1 MNVREAISLALGSL
15 RTNKMRAFLTLL
27 GIIVGITSVI
37 TIMTLGHSLK
47 TQTSESIMSSGAND
61 LMVQVKQRP
70 TEEEEAAGKTS
81 GDPLMGMGGQY
92 VPASSDA
99 KFDEADI
106 AHLKEVMGDNIAGI
120 PIGSNSNTS
129 IDLSTDMGEE
139 PYAGVQFVNLDYF
152 ELNPT
157 DLVAGRTISQ
167 TDIDNRRPVI
177 VISTDQVNSLFEG
190 DVSAA
195 IGSHID
201 LNLGGRSERAAVIG
215 VYQKDEAG
223 GGLLSFDLPGTV
235 FMPFT
240 LESEYDT
247 YNKDGWEAI
256 SVRPAEDKDLA
267 QVKALLQAHLTSMYR
282 GNENYM
288 AEIQD
293 FSAISESFNAVL
305 NGISAAISAIAGI
318 SLLVGGIGVMN
329 IMLVTVTERTREI
342 GVRKALGATRGAIR
356 LQFVVEAMMV
366 CLVGGVIG
374 VLLGGALGLLGSN
387 MLGYMVFPPL
397 SAVLIALGFSLA
409 IGLFFGYYPANKAA
423 KLDPIDA
430 LRYE

>member
-1 MNVREAISLALGSL
+1 MNVRESISLALGSL
-15 RTNKMRAFLTLL
+15 RNNKMRSFLTLL
-27 GIIVGITSVI
+27 GIIVGIASVI
-37 TIMTLGHSLK
+37 TILTLGHSLK
-47 TQTSESIMSSGAND
+47 TQASESIVSSGAND

-120 PIGSNSNTS
+120 PIGSNSSTS

-139 PYAGVQFVNLDYF
+139 PYAGLQFVNLDYF

-201 LNLGGRSERAAVIG
+201 LNLGGRSEWAAVIG
-215 VYQKDEAG
+215 VYQKEETS
-223 GGLLSFDLPGTV
+223 GLLSFNLPGTV

-247 YNKDGWEAI
+247 HNKDGWEAI
-256 SVRPAEDKDLA
+256 SVRPAEGKDLG

-282 GNENYM
+282 SDDQFM

-293 FSAISESFNAVL
+293 FSAMTESFNAVL
-305 NGISAAISAIAGI
+305 DGISAAISAIAGI

-342 GVRKALGATRGAIR
+342 GIRKALGATRGAIR

-366 CLVGGVIG
+366 CLVGGILG
-374 VLLGGALGLLGSN
+374 VLIGGGLGMLGAN
-387 MLGYMVFPPL
+387 MLGTFVFPPL
-397 SAVLIALGFSLA
+397 SAVLLALGFSLA